1 MKKLAALLIV
11 ALLLALAFTVLAQSG
26 YSLTWWTVG
35 GGGGTSA
42 MGEYVVGGTIG
53 QAEAGPAMS
62 GGDYTLG
69 GGFWVAEAPPAAD
82 QALYLPMI
90 IR

>member
-1 MKKLAALLIV
+1 MKKLATLLIV

-26 YSLTWWTVG
+26 YSLTWWTFG
-35 GGGGTSA
+35 GGGGRSA

-53 QAEAGPAMS
+53 QAGAGPAMS

-69 GGFWVAEAPPAAD
+69 GGFWAVEPLPAAD
-82 QALYLPMI
+82 RAIYLPVI
-90 IR
+90 LR

>member
-1 MKKLAALLIV
+1 MKKLSALLVV
-11 ALLLALAFTVLAQSG
+11 ALLLALAVTVVAQSG

-35 GGGGTSA
+35 GGAGRSA
-42 MGEYVVGGTIG
+42 MGEYVMGGTIG
-53 QAEAGPAMS
+53 QADAGSLMS
-62 GGDYTLG
+62 GGEYALG
-69 GGFWVAEAPPAAD
+69 RGFRAVEAPPAAD